1 MRIARFLFVPLCSA
15 SPALAQ
21 VEMGAT
27 PGFEHHAL
35 DCMSPD
41 EFPVIEAVI
50 DGAESSSLRKAQV
63 YFKAGRTDAWYF
75 VDMERDAETR
85 LRAALP
91 RPLAETDRVH
101 YYLFFL
107 SGSFATSQSEEY
119 SVQVSET
126 GCGAIPAAGTTP
138 PVSLTLRATVA
149 NQVPVPPGFQPQG
162 ISGLVTTAG
171 NTVAV
176 GSASGGLSGVAVGV
190 VAGGGAAVAAAVAI
204 AGGNGGDAPPS
215 SSEAGQLPPGGG
227 TAPTSSTGPSPSPT
241 GSPGPSPAPY
251 VPDVSGTWQI
261 TDRIVE
267 SCIPSLVGQ
276 TSNTTMVIQQSG
288 SLLTASL
295 SGPNFSANLAGTI
308 DAAGKLSMAGQFVD
322 DRDTG
327 EVRVEASTTAGTAM
341 TGNYTQFYPQYGCTV
356 RGTFSG
362 SKR

>member
-1 MRIARFLFVPLCSA
+1 MRIAGFLFVPLFSVSSA
-15 SPALAQ
+15 SAQ

-27 PGFEHHAL
+27 PSFEHDAL
-35 DCMSPD
+35 RCMSPG
-41 EFPVIEAVI
+41 EFPVVEAVF
-50 DGAESSSLRKAQV
+50 DGAESRSLRKAQV
-63 YFKAGRTDAWYF
+63 YFKARRTDAWYF
-75 VDMERDAETR
+75 VEMEREEETR
-85 LRAALP
+85 LRAILP
-91 RPLAETDRVH
+91 KPLAETDRVH

-107 SGSFATSQSEEY
+107 SGSFATWQSEEY

-126 GCGAIPAAGTTP
+126 GCEAIPAAGTTS

-149 NQVPVPPGFQPQG
+149 NQAPVPPGFQPQG
-162 ISGLVTTAG
+162 ITGLVTTAG

-176 GSASGGLSGVAVGV
+176 GSASGGLSGIAVGV
-190 VAGGGAAVAAAVAI
+190 VAGGGAAIAGAVAI
-204 AGGNGGDAPPS
+204 AGGNGGDGPPGS
-215 SSEAGQLPPGGG
+215 SQAGQPPGGG
-227 TAPTSSTGPSPSPT
+227 AAPTSSTGPSPAPT
-241 GSPGPSPAPY
+241 GSPGPSPAPS

-276 TSNTTMVIQQSG
+276 TSNATMVIQQSG

-295 SGPNFSANLAGTI
+295 SGPDFSGNLAGTI
-308 DAAGKLSMAGQFVD
+308 DASGKLSMAGQFVD
-322 DRDTG
+322 DRDAG
-327 EVRVEASTTAGTAM
+327 EVRVEASTTSGTDM